1 MGIGQPQVRCHLR
14 ILSEAGPV
22 IVLKPALIPG
32 TYIRISR
39 SRRCHRM
46 ACFLACISKEFPA

>member
-32 TYIRISR
+32 TYG
-39 SRRCHRM
+39 
-46 ACFLACISKEFPA
+46 